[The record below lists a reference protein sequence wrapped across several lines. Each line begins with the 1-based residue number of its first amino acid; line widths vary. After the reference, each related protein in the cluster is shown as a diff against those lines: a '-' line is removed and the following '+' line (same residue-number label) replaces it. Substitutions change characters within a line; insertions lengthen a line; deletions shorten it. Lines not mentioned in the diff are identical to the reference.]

1 MMIMGSTVVVSK
13 VIAGG
18 FPVILASVLRLL
30 LSAALQLALFFS
42 LHRSIPRLAR
52 RDMGVLFLQA
62 LFCVALYSVCF
73 MEGLKR
79 TTALEA
85 SVFSSLIPAAGGLIS
100 ILVFHERLNR
110 FQYCGILAAVLG
122 TLLIN
127 AGGAGGA
134 ELRSHLA
141 GNVMILASAF
151 CQAVF
156 VTFGKL
162 VSNGVSPL
170 FVSGAVSLLGTA
182 MLAVPALNEALNA
195 DFSGICPQ
203 DWWWVL
209 YLGLIGTGVGV
220 MLMNHGNRR
229 LSPAAVSVFTAL
241 NPVSAIL
248 LSIIFLKEKV
258 TGHHILGMAIIG
270 TGIAVSLI
278 PSRVRGGPRRGE
290 TLSRGRGRPGRTRSS
305 S

>member
-1 MMIMGSTVVVSK
+1 MIMGSTVVVSK

-62 LFCVALYSVCF
+62 LFGVALYSVCF

-151 CQAVF
+151 CQAVLDR
-156 VTFGKL
+156 K
-162 VSNGVSPL
+162 
-170 FVSGAVSLLGTA
+170 
-182 MLAVPALNEALNA
+182 
-195 DFSGICPQ
+195 
-203 DWWWVL
+203 
-209 YLGLIGTGVGV
+209 
-220 MLMNHGNRR
+220 
-229 LSPAAVSVFTAL
+229 SV
-241 NPVSAIL
+241 V
-248 LSIIFLKEKV
+248 
-258 TGHHILGMAIIG
+258 
-270 TGIAVSLI
+270 
-278 PSRVRGGPRRGE
+278 
-290 TLSRGRGRPGRTRSS
+290 
-305 S
+305 